1 MYFDTLTL
9 AAVADELRDRV
20 VGGRVQRVLLL
31 SELALGLE
39 IYKQGQRYQLLASA
53 HPQFARVHLVERK
66 LSRGVEQTTPLLLLL
81 RKYVLGGRIIA
92 IEQPTLERI
101 LLLSIVKEPDSGNRE
116 LVRGR
121 LEIGDSEIGDSEIG
135 DSEIGDSE
143 IEEDKEDEN
152 GEFRIFQSPNLSI
165 SQFRIPKYWWRC
177 DLIIEPQDRRSNII
191 LVDDNNVILESIK
204 RVTPRMSKRVIM
216 PRQVYELPPPVEK
229 RDPTKA
235 TGSGIEVLRTGKE
248 TDLVKAIVSA
258 YRGVSPQ
265 AAREAIYRAIGR
277 TTAHLSE
284 ELPWYSIA
292 SHLRE
297 LFSGEWA
304 PGLAVGED
312 GPVAY
317 GPYALSHLPDP
328 QPRVSMSAALEE
340 FYAAREEFTG
350 HTKRREAVTQAIN
363 SGLERLRRQRD
374 QIGGELRKAQELERL
389 RWEGEMIY
397 AFMHEL
403 SAGQNALVVE
413 DRTITIDPTRPVAE
427 QAQERFRAYDKAKSA
442 LAGLPERM
450 AATEAQ
456 ISGAEQLLALLAI
469 SDDRAQIE
477 QIAEEAE
484 ELGYIREQQEGPKRK
499 AKAAKVRP
507 LHLVSSDGFDLYVG
521 RSARQNEEVTFRIG
535 RVDDLWVHVRTIHG
549 AHIIIRSGGREVP
562 EQTLREAAGLAAH
575 FSQARNDAAVE
586 VDIARRSL
594 VRKIPGGPIGL
605 VSYRAERT
613 LRVAPLPPWLPV
625 TQNQGWHGR

>member
-1 MYFDTLTL
+1 LGEGEVDSEDV
-9 AAVADELRDRV
+9 AVEDEEA
-20 VGGRVQRVLLL
+20 
-31 SELALGLE
+31 EL
-39 IYKQGQRYQLLASA
+39 IPN
-53 HPQFARVHLVERK
+53 PQFLV
-66 LSRGVEQTTPLLLLL
+66 
-81 RKYVLGGRIIA
+81 
-92 IEQPTLERI
+92 
-101 LLLSIVKEPDSGNRE
+101 PDH
-116 LVRGR
+116 
-121 LEIGDSEIGDSEIG
+121 
-135 DSEIGDSE
+135 
-143 IEEDKEDEN
+143 
-152 GEFRIFQSPNLSI
+152 
-165 SQFRIPKYWWRC
+165 WWRC
-177 DLIIEPQDRRSNII
+177 ELIIEPQERRSNII

-229 RDPTKA
+229 RDPNKA
-235 TGSGIEVLRTGKE
+235 TGSGIEALRTGKE
-248 TDLVKAIVSA
+248 TDLARSIVSA

-265 AAREAIYRAIGR
+265 AAREVVYRATGR
-277 TTAHLSE
+277 TTVNLSE

-297 LFSGEWA
+297 LFAGEWA
-304 PGLAVGED
+304 PSLAMGDE

-328 QPRVSMSAALEE
+328 QPRARMSAALEE

-350 HTKRREAVTQAIN
+350 HTRRREAVTQAIN

-374 QIGGELRKAQELERL
+374 QIGGELRKANELERL

-403 SAGQNALVVE
+403 RAGQSALVVE
-413 DRTITIDPTRPVAE
+413 DRTISIDPTRPVAE

-469 SDDRAQIE
+469 SDDRTQIE

-499 AKAAKVRP
+499 PRAAKVRP

-549 AHIIIRSGGREVP
+549 AHVIIRSGGREVP

-586 VDIARRSL
+586 VDIARRAL
-594 VRKIPGGPIGL
+594 VRKIPGGPVGL

-613 LRVAPLPPWLPV
+613 LRVAPLPPWS
-625 TQNQGWHGR
+625 